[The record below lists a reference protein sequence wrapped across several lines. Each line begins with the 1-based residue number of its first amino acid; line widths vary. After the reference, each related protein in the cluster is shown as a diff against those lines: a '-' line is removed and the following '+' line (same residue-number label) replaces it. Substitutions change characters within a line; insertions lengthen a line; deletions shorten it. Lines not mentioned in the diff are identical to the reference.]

1 MCGLDGSS
9 EKKKREVNGAKNEA
23 HNGTLENV
31 TKP

>member
-9 EKKKREVNGAKNEA
+9 EKKKREVNGTKTGA